1 MLAQKG
7 TSLVE
12 LLIAMALFGVIMAAV
27 TSAYTLQRHT
37 LAVQEQVNLMTAQAQ
52 VAMDLLS
59 REVRSAGTNPFG
71 VALTAVTYDVNQL
84 RLQSDHNGD
93 GDILDTDEDVIY
105 RFDAA
110 NRRILRD
117 SGTGN
122 EVMAD
127 NIELLQWTYLD
138 KAGNPTMISAD
149 IKQLDMTIRSR
160 TARPDRRYTPNGGYR
175 TYILTSRI
183 GLHN

>member
-1 MLAQKG
+1 MLSQKG

-12 LLIAMALFGVIMAAV
+12 LLIAMTLFVTIMAAV

-37 LAVQEQVNLMTAQAQ
+37 LAVQEDVNLMTAQAQ
-52 VAMDLLS
+52 TAMDLLS
-59 REVRSAGTNPFG
+59 REVRTAGTNPFG

-84 RLQSDHNGD
+84 RLQSDRNSD
-93 GDILDTDEDVIY
+93 GDLLDADEDVIY

-117 SGTGN
+117 SGTGT
-122 EVMAD
+122 EVVAD

-138 KAGNPTMISAD
+138 QNGNPTAMSAN

-160 TARPDRRYTPNGGYR
+160 TARPDRHYTQNGGFR
-175 TYILTSRI
+175 TYTLTSRI

>member
-1 MLAQKG
+1 MFSQKG

-12 LLIAMALFGVIMAAV
+12 LLLALTLFGVILAAV

-37 LAVQEQVNLMTAQAQ
+37 LAVQEQVNLMTTQAQ
-52 VAMDLLS
+52 VSMDLLS

-84 RLQSDHNGD
+84 RLQRDHNGD
-93 GDILDTDEDVIY
+93 GDIFDTDEDVIY

-117 SGTGN
+117 AGTGN
-122 EVMAD
+122 AVVAD
-127 NIELLQWTYLD
+127 NIELFQWTYLD
-138 KAGNPTMISAD
+138 KDGNPTMSSAE
-149 IKQLDMTIRSR
+149 IKQLELTIRSR
-160 TARPDRRYTPNGGYR
+160 SARPDRRYTQNGGYR
-175 TYILTSRI
+175 TYLLTSRI